1 MDSNIS
7 IPSSSSPI
15 LDLSQR
21 ITTTTNP
28 IVMIDNWSND
38 SPCDYTDA
46 IDDDMQKIEM
56 AKEFNIEQ
64 SLTDQLQD
72 LPIKEDS
79 MSDSSTIN
87 QSKLDLHSSI
97 KKPW

>member
-1 MDSNIS
+1 MDSNI
-7 IPSSSSPI
+7 PI

-21 ITTTTNP
+21 TITTTTEINP

-46 IDDDMQKIEM
+46 IDDDIQKIEIT
-56 AKEFNIEQ
+56 KELNIQQ
-64 SLTDQLQD
+64 SLIDQFQD

-87 QSKLDLHSSI
+87 QSKLDLYSSLT
-97 KKPW
+97 KKSW